1 MMPPKKSKTKQTK
14 LKVPS
19 NDNPEVSQEQ
29 QEDTT
34 TATTG
39 NEASTAT
46 AKDGKPTE
54 KAPSSSPSKRKAKS
68 TSNSEP
74 QKAPRRSGRGAPQ
87 SPVDFVKML
96 QYLVSDEAVNL
107 CRPKDEVEEL
117 SKRHR
122 LKTYSSMD
130 LNPFEELVC
139 AVVLSRPISHRLG
152 LRTIRTIFNA
162 PYQFNTPK
170 AIRDAGKE
178 KRHQA
183 LWDARTQHKDK
194 TAEEI
199 GALADVV
206 VERFAESEEDT
217 TLRKLREEAANDVEK
232 VYQSVLV
239 V

>member
-1 MMPPKKSKTKQTK
+1 MVRKKARARQTK
-14 LKVPS
+14 AKLPS
-19 NDNPEVSQEQ
+19 NDNPKVPKEQ
-29 QEDTT
+29 HEDTLK
-34 TATTG
+34 ATTEDQEPTVG
-39 NEASTAT
+39 AKEETPADDASSTV
-46 AKDGKPTE
+46 
-54 KAPSSSPSKRKAKS
+54 PSKRKAKS
-68 TSNSEP
+68 APSSEP
-74 QKAPRRSGRGAPQ
+74 QKAPRRSGRGAPDT
-87 SPVDFVKML
+87 PVDTVKML
-96 QYLVSDEAVNL
+96 QYLVSDTALNL
-107 CRPKDEVEEL
+107 CRPKDELEEL
-117 SKRHR
+117 SKTPE

-152 LRTIRTIFNA
+152 LRTIRTIFNT
-162 PYQFNTPK
+162 PYEFNTPK
-170 AIRDAGKE
+170 TIREAGKE

-217 TLRKLREEAANDVEK
+217 SLAKIREEAANDVGK
-232 VYQSVLV
+232 VCRSLLV